1 MAEGSSKDVNE
12 MFKKMGEKLGWF
24 QHKDLETALK
34 SVRNFFINVN
44 LLKNGTGIIIE

>member
-34 SVRNFFINVN
+34 SVRNFINVN
-44 LLKNGTGIIIE
+44 LLKIGTCIIIE